1 MIGLSNPNQFPGFG
15 SGNNGHDF
23 NRANE
28 KP

>member
-1 MIGLSNPNQFPGFG
+1 MIGLFNHNQFPGFG

-23 NRANE
+23 DRVNE